1 LLEVPK
7 FVGILLNVIL
17 VLKNDPSLFVC
28 LGTLLKAILIVQTA
42 TTISSM
48 LRQNI

>member
-1 LLEVPK
+1 MELRC
-7 FVGILLNVIL
+7 ILLINNIARY
-17 VLKNDPSLFVC
+17 LKNHPSLFVC